1 MGVNLTKEVKEA
13 IEKSKQ
19 NAEEAAEAAAN
30 APPEPEKTD
39 CDTVKKK
46 NASKLTQVF
55 QNFVDENKGNLPAVL
70 KTIGEP

>member
-19 NAEEAAEAAAN
+19 IASEEAEQADANAEDAAKAEAA
-30 APPEPEKTD
+30 KTD
-39 CDTVKKK
+39 CDTLKKR

-55 QNFVDENKGNLPAVL
+55 QNFI
-70 KTIGEP
+70 T